1 MLDKQGI
8 KKLKKKRTIFYPFLG
23 NTIGGSHLSTLLL
36 IRNLEKISYDYLV
49 IVMADGILE
58 DYLRKNNFK
67 YINLKSKFDQNIN
80 NSFRLTVN
88 ILKNVKKVNSLF
100 KTYKPYLVHT
110 NDIKMHYF
118 WSLICKFFSIKH
130 LWQQHSAYY
139 SRKNIFLSKLSA
151 EIITVSNYCKSS
163 FTREMSERAK
173 VVFNPFDISK
183 YKIKKMSNIKKYK
196 IISFIGSDK
205 PQKGL
210 SFFLK
215 VANKL
220 AKLSN
225 HHITFFII
233 GKIFNK
239 KMINENNPDIDI
251 KFFDF
256 QSNYLNTLMRS
267 DLVLLTSINE
277 GFGRVLVECMLSKIP
292 FIARK
297 SGAFKEIITNKQN
310 GLMAETEDE
319 FCEIILEYLKKSKNL
334 QKNKILENAKE
345 SATKLYNIDNYIK
358 LIKPIYDGI

>member
-1 MLDKQGI
+1 
-8 KKLKKKRTIFYPFLG
+8 
-23 NTIGGSHLSTLLL
+23 
-36 IRNLEKISYDYLV
+36 
-49 IVMADGILE
+49 MADGILE

-80 NSFRLTVN
+80 NLFRLLIN
-88 ILKNVKKVNSLF
+88 ILINVKKVNSLF

-118 WSLICKFFSIKH
+118 WSLICKFFNIKH

-139 SRKNIFLSKLSA
+139 SRRNIFFSKLST

-163 FTREMSERAK
+163 FTKEMSERAK
-173 VVFNPFDISK
+173 VVFNPFDISE
-183 YKIKKMSNIKKYK
+183 YKIKKLSNIKRYK

-210 SFFLK
+210 SFFLR

-220 AKLSN
+220 VRLSN
-225 HHITFFII
+225 HKITFFII

-239 KMINENNPDIDI
+239 KEININNPELNI

-297 SGAFKEIITNKQN
+297 SGAFTEIITNKKN
-310 GLMAETEDE
+310 GLMAETESE
-319 FCEIILEYLKKSKNL
+319 FCEITLEYLKTTKKS
-334 QKNKILENAKE
+334 QKNKILKNAKD
-345 SATKLYNIDNYIK
+345 SARKLYNLDNFIK